1 MSDRKAV
8 LQYLLDVHANPNK
21 YSNEEVDAKLYE
33 FCELL
38 QAQINHPFAPDGMPE
53 VDTKEVRWRMW
64 RDEHGVHVSY
74 YCVIHQNVRYSF
86 HVIAENL
93 TEHGDVM
100 DWYTKI
106 YLKRTPGNEIA
117 LHFMLNA
124 AVVDLNNEDAKAF
137 WFNQMRL
144 ILKQVDGVEFVLN
157 QLMRDDVWTY
167 LIPNIVVTKEYD
179 VFSKK

>member
-8 LQYLLDVHANPNK
+8 LRYLLDVHANPDK
-21 YSNEEVDAKLYE
+21 YSNEELDTKLYE

-38 QAQINHPFAPDGMPE
+38 QAQINHPFAPDGMPD

-64 RDEHGVHVSY
+64 RDEH
-74 YCVIHQNVRYSF
+74 
-86 HVIAENL
+86 
-93 TEHGDVM
+93 
-100 DWYTKI
+100 
-106 YLKRTPGNEIA
+106 
-117 LHFMLNA
+117 
-124 AVVDLNNEDAKAF
+124 
-137 WFNQMRL
+137 
-144 ILKQVDGVEFVLN
+144 GVEFVLN